1 MRYYYKCKIF
11 AVVEGKR
18 LVYKFGSKAT
28 GWRPRSSANISEM
41 KNTKIWCQPSLRC
54 FQCLRV
60 LSNSTAY
67 KEHTQSCKTVIGL
80 QDLTPIK
87 RLKDLESSFKIKV
100 KKQKITKHIS
110 CNDIESTIS
119 STRMSVIND
128 QEQEA
133 ITTLLNLG
141 VTSEG
146 GSVHSEIASSGQFS
160 SFTSGSD
167 DPTHV
172 QTVDT
177 VDTLTTFVVND
188 TTS

>member
-1 MRYYYKCKIF
+1 
-11 AVVEGKR
+11 
-18 LVYKFGSKAT
+18 
-28 GWRPRSSANISEM
+28 
-41 KNTKIWCQPSLRC
+41 
-54 FQCLRV
+54 
-60 LSNSTAY
+60 
-67 KEHTQSCKTVIGL
+67 
-80 QDLTPIK
+80 
-87 RLKDLESSFKIKV
+87 LESSFKIKV
-100 KKQKITKHIS
+100 KKQKITKHLS

-177 VDTLTTFVVND
+177 VDTLTTFVAND
-188 TTS
+188 TTSKQLNTIAADKPQSTTIERDKNKSQNILLQRRGNNFELNESAYRATFDDSEDSDDEVEIVDIIKDYKGEQSRTKNEGKTRMEFYGVKLV